1 MTWWDLTSIWSNPTV
16 SNRLFVI
23 TQHCW
28 IRALFCGIKLLEIDL
43 MSKNCSVVRKF
54 QIFSGLLTI
63 LEENRIARV
72 CLHEFVIGSKL
83 KHLQSFGWCLC
94 FLRCLTDIRFMYRFS
109 FNFYLKPTLAAP
121 RFEKV
126 IAIDFCCGVG
136 TSNTK
141 RDFN

>member
-63 LEENRIARV
+63 LEENRIASVFTRI
-72 CLHEFVIGSKL
+72 CNWTEIEAFAEFWLMSLFFAVL
-83 KHLQSFGWCLC
+83 NRHTVYVSFFFQ
-94 FLRCLTDIRFMYRFS
+94 FL
-109 FNFYLKPTLAAP
+109 
-121 RFEKV
+121 FETYT
-126 IAIDFCCGVG
+126 GG
-136 TSNTK
+136 TTIWESNRNRLLLRSRYIK
-141 RDFN
+141 YKAGF